1 VIDIKVLGAHD
12 ADILNN
18 VAPDV
23 FDDPI
28 DPHGADAFLRD
39 PRHHLAVA
47 VEDGVVVG
55 FVSAVHYV
63 HPDKPRPEL
72 WINEVG
78 VAPTHQGRGV
88 GKDLMRA
95 MLERARAIGCAEAW
109 VLTDRQNIAAT
120 RLYAASGGTE
130 PSDHV
135 MYTFRLDDNWQD
147 AGR

>member
-1 VIDIKVLGAHD
+1 VIDIKVLD
-12 ADILNN
+12 ADDAGILRN
-18 VAPDV
+18 VAPAV

-28 DPHGADAFLRD
+28 DMQAADAFLRD

-47 VEDGVVVG
+47 LDDDVVVG

-78 VAPTHQGRGV
+78 VAPTHQGRGL
-88 GKDLMRA
+88 GKALMQT
-95 MLERARAIGCAEAW
+95 MLETARRIGCAEAW
-109 VLTDRQNIAAT
+109 VLTDRANVAAM
-120 RLYAASGGTE
+120 RLYSSSGGTE

-135 MYTFRLDDNWQD
+135 MYTFHLDDNTEMPTD
-147 AGR
+147 